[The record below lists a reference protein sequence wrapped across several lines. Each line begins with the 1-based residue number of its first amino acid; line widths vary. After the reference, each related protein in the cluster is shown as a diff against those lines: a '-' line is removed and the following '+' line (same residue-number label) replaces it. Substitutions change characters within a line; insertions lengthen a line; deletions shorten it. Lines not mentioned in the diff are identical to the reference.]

1 MLFSTSNQP
10 IFILIIATCAI
21 FTGVLF
27 DLKNIIKLFFNIK
40 NIILI
45 YFFDIFSA
53 FLLFFNYYFIN
64 LIFNYGEIR
73 LFSII
78 IYFIFF
84 AIERYLSCKFVAK
97 RLARCYNKRNERAK
111 QKKSRLVEKI

>member
-10 IFILIIATCAI
+10 IFILIIATCAM

-53 FLLFFNYYFIN
+53 FFA
-64 LIFNYGEIR
+64 IFNNFLK
-73 LFSII
+73 LF
-78 IYFIFF
+78 
-84 AIERYLSCKFVAK
+84 
-97 RLARCYNKRNERAK
+97 
-111 QKKSRLVEKI
+111 